1 MLTNT
6 VFVKVQ
12 KRFKKKVKKKSKKT
26 LNSIYKAKKKRDNAY

>member
-6 VFVKVQ
+6 VFVKV
-12 KRFKKKVKKKSKKT
+12 KKIKKKVKKKSKKT